1 MADNPRERITRL
13 LTRGIDPA
21 DSHQLGGQTFKPMSE
36 AEAPMALQAPF
47 RMPASLM
54 GAQPVAQVPYQQGQD
69 QLNIVPPS
77 QRRAEDSIYATGQRM
92 LRGR

>member
-13 LTRGIDPA
+13 LIRRIDPA
-21 DSHQLGGQTFKPMSE
+21 ASYQLGGQTFAPRSE

-54 GAQPVAQVPYQQGQD
+54 DPQLVGQVPYLPGQD
-69 QLNIVPPS
+69 QLNISAPS
-77 QRRAEDSIYATGQRM
+77 LRRAEDEIYATGQRM